1 MAELAVI
8 AASAQAAL
16 RLGQAA
22 AAAAGLGPQLRAL
35 QLRLVLTLQ
44 AVEPMGA
51 AFAASARAAP
61 LVEAL
66 RAASAWTEARFAKM
80 GEQGYVHKAWQASET
95 AAKIAAHDEAL
106 TRAFSQLGLDAVSGR
121 GSRRWLS
128 ERRPPCGKGGRGS

>member
-1 MAELAVI
+1 MAELAVL

-16 RLGQAA
+16 RLGHAA
-22 AAAAGLGPQLRAL
+22 AAEAGLGPQLRAL

-44 AVEPMGA
+44 AVESTDK
-51 AFAASARAAP
+51 AFAASERAKP
-61 LVEAL
+61 LIEAL

-80 GEQGYVHKAWQASET
+80 GEQGYVHKVWMATET

-121 GSRRWLS
+121 GCRSVEA
-128 ERRPPCGKGGRGS
+128 ERATAALR